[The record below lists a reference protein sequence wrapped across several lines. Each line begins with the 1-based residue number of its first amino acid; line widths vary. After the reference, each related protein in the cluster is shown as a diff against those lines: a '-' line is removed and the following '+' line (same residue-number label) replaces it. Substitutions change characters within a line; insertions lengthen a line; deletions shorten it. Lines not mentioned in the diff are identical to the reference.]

1 MCETSIGSS
10 AACVEQPVSLFSIT
24 SCGTLIVVATFSKM
38 LMIDLKREVQV
49 EIQGQEEHLGCI
61 RCIQFSL
68 NGSLFFAGGDDKIL
82 RIWKKQCMDQS
93 MDNKSVAADTE
104 LGFVYQ
110 CICKVITKKKICAGS
125 FTKDG
130 CFVFVGDKFG
140 DVYVVQVPVSDNC
153 TNNQATWVLGHYC
166 AIIGAIDTYSNNRF
180 VGSCD
185 RDGRIRISYMSNS
198 AKAKDYGIQAYC
210 LGHVGYVAQI
220 CFLSCKLQNNYLLIS
235 AGQDGT
241 LRSWNFLSGQQI
253 DEITLNL
260 QTTSDRPTNDN
271 LQDHEVNYGSIA
283 VSCVSAYY
291 SSDACKFIIAVVY
304 KQMQLSYIN
313 IIQCC
318 KTGRFDQGVQ
328 SYTSLFAK
336 ETEVQQAKFDDNG
349 SLWILGE
356 QGCNRSNK
364 RYVLVKGQW
373 DQQQRIKFSRVSEQ
387 IGVLLQCGDFNIVQ
401 PRFLSG
407 SNMVKRNI
415 PQEQREERKANRKDQ
430 FLVSRNM

>member
-104 LGFVYQ
+104 
-110 CICKVITKKKICAGS
+110 
-125 FTKDG
+125 
-130 CFVFVGDKFG
+130 
-140 DVYVVQVPVSDNC
+140 
-153 TNNQATWVLGHYC
+153 
-166 AIIGAIDTYSNNRF
+166 F